1 MLWVFS
7 SGCGIFHN
15 VLLHATPARIGWNS
29 ALSAMIHHKPGNHP
43 FRLYGIDKDGAD
55 LKPSLTWSGQE

>member
-1 MLWVFS
+1 LGVFLRLWDF
-7 SGCGIFHN
+7 FHN
-15 VLLHATPARIGWNS
+15 VLLHAAPARIGWNS